1 MSESEFD
8 FSENESEP
16 INIKSILAKYL
27 RYWYLFV
34 LSIILFLTAA
44 YIYVR
49 YTTPLYD
56 ISSTL
61 LVKDNKQGPNVAL
74 DDMGV
79 FKTSEGIEDEI
90 IILKSK
96 SLMQR
101 ALSELSLYATYY
113 MEGRVKTVEVYG
125 DEAPIKVLISQL
137 DSAAFGKVLNIHI
150 QGDNTFELED
160 GEDSSTKFKFGQQI
174 IKPYG
179 TFTVTAAPGA
189 SGSGKTVMVYLHD
202 IRNLANSY
210 NSKLVVAPY
219 GSSGRVLALS
229 MTDPVPEKGVD
240 IINKL
245 TEVYS
250 KEIVDEKKVLATNTI
265 EFIDDRLAVL
275 TDELSDVEKDVES
288 YKRENV
294 IADVTTAGGMY
305 TANQDAYTK
314 RLAELALEI
323 DILESIE
330 SYLRNEENEYELVPT
345 TLSIND
351 PTLTGLIASFNQLQM
366 ERKRIMRTVTPN
378 NPIAGNTDEQLE
390 TLRSNILENIQNINR
405 GLSISQENLQGS
417 VSESRAN
424 IQQVPTMERELLE
437 INRDQA
443 IKTNVY
449 LYLLHKREEAAISLA
464 GTVSNSRVIDA
475 ATAQGPVHPQT
486 EMVYLIALLAGIAV
500 PFAGIT
506 IKNALNDKIEAT
518 RDVEQATS
526 TPILGE
532 LNNSGMQ
539 ETLVVLKDSRSPI
552 AEQFRLVRSNLQFA
566 TAGKENKVIMV
577 TSSMS
582 GEGKTFFSINLAA
595 SLVLTGKKVVV
606 VGFDLRRPALTERLN
621 LPNEI
626 GITNYLM
633 SETMTVEEI
642 LQQMPEVPGLSV
654 IGVGPVPPNP
664 GEFIMLPEV
673 GKLINEL
680 KDRFDYIIVD
690 TAPVG
695 QVADALALA
704 PHCDSCVYLVR
715 YNYTSKSQIAI
726 VDDLYKSK
734 KVKHP
739 MIVMNDAKKENGSY
753 GYGYGYGYGEVK
765 KKKSWRNKFAKTS

>member
-8 FSENESEP
+8 LSENESEP
-16 INIKSILAKYL
+16 INIKSILSKYL

-79 FKTSEGIEDEI
+79 FKTTEGIEDEI
-90 IILKSK
+90 IILQSK

-101 ALSELSLYATYY
+101 ALSELSLNTTYY

-125 DEAPIKVLISQL
+125 DDLPIKVLVNQL
-137 DSAAFGKVLNIHI
+137 DSAAFGKMLTIHI
-150 QGDNTFELED
+150 EDNNTFGLED
-160 GEDSSTKFKFGQQI
+160 GEGNANKYKFGQQI

-189 SGSGKTVMVYLHD
+189 SGSEKTIMVILHD
-202 IRNLANSY
+202 IRKLADSY
-210 NSKLVVAPY
+210 NNKLSVAPY
-219 GSSGRVLALS
+219 GSSGRVLYLS
-229 MTDPVPEKGVD
+229 LTDPVPEKGVD
-240 IINKL
+240 IINKV

-265 EFIDDRLAVL
+265 KFIDDRLAYL
-275 TDELSDVEKDVES
+275 TEELSEVEKDVES

-305 TANQDAYTK
+305 TANQDAYNK
-314 RLAELALEI
+314 RLAELAIEI

-330 SYLRNEENEYELVPT
+330 SYLSKEENEYGVVPT
-345 TLSIND
+345 TLSITD

-366 ERKRIMRTVTPN
+366 ERERIMRTVTPS
-378 NPIAGNTDEQLE
+378 NPIVGNTDEQLE
-390 TLRSNILENIQNINR
+390 NLRSNILENIRNISR
-405 GLSISQENLQGS
+405 GLSISQENLQAS
-417 VSESRAN
+417 VSQSRAN

-475 ATAQGPVHPQT
+475 ATAHGPVHPQT

-506 IKNALNDKIEAT
+506 IKNAMNDKIEAT

-532 LNNSGMQ
+532 LNNSGLND
-539 ETLVVLKDSRSPI
+539 TLVVTKDSRSPI
-552 AEQFRLVRSNLQFA
+552 AEQFRLIRSNLQFA

-606 VGFDLRRPALTERLN
+606 LGFDLRRPALTGRVD
-621 LPNEI
+621 LPNTT

-633 SETMTVEEI
+633 SETMPVEDI
-642 LQQMPEVPGLSV
+642 LQPLPEVPGLFV

-680 KDRFDYIIVD
+680 KERFDYIIVD

-704 PHCDSCVYLVR
+704 PYSDSCIYLVR
-715 YNYTSKSQIAI
+715 YNYTSKGQLAI
-726 VDDLYKSK
+726 VDDLYKNK

-739 MIVMNDAKKENGSY
+739 MIVLNDAKKENGSY

-765 KKKSWRNKFAKTS
+765 ENKSWRNKFAKMS